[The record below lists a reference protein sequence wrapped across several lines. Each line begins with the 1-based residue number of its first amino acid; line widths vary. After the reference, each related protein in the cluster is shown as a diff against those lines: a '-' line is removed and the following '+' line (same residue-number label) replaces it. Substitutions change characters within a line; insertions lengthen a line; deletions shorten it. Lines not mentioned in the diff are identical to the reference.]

1 MEFSGVFYGS
11 LISKKSFSLS
21 FLVNQSHLNHFTV
34 SNISLAMTC
43 SSCRG
48 PSNVT
53 LLGYHVLCY
62 CPWCWTCFLGIEDRG
77 CQWVEG
83 WWLLG
88 LAFTVHCLEES
99 NLGWGGDWASNYD
112 AVIPQG
118 FSLPSTDWTK
128 SLIINRWKVILRGM
142 RLPSTIDWESRKT
155 LWKIISYKLYSKHSY
170 FMESQIVE
178 FTCPRSLGCKVRLP
192 LKVSWFETQG
202 YTQNRTN
209 FSSQLEMSLV
219 SANRK
224 PEETHSAS
232 HWELPTSFPRGNLL
246 QACVSS
252 KLLWFG
258 LQYSCSQ

>member
-34 SNISLAMTC
+34 SSISLAMTC
-43 SSCRG
+43 SSCHD

-88 LAFTVHCLEES
+88 LAFTVHYLEES

-128 SLIINRWKVILRGM
+128 SLIINRRKVILRGM

-192 LKVSWFETQG
+192 LRVSWFETQG
-202 YTQNRTN
+202 VIHKTELTLVLNLKCLW
-209 FSSQLEMSLV
+209 SQQIGNQRRHIL
-219 SANRK
+219 
-224 PEETHSAS
+224 H